1 MKKFLMIF
9 LTILLLVSFSLVGIG
24 CKTTTAA
31 QTTAE
36 VAETTAAGAETTV
49 AVETTAAAG
58 EIVLKIADWQNGNQ
72 GILDSYNALAE
83 IFTKENPGVKIDY
96 QQYTVTTFNE
106 FLKPAIASG
115 TAPDIFGVYPGPDLK
130 EVAESGALVD
140 LTPKIDDE
148 WKGWLGAAY
157 DFKGIRYNDKIW
169 IVPQDVWTECM
180 WYHKD
185 MLEEIGFEPKPS
197 TEAYTIEEL
206 ASMVEPAKAKGYDVI
221 LAGFVETWCYYD
233 VFFNFVHQQQK
244 AGDPDLI
251 EEAMSGKVSWQQD
264 VFKNAFNAF
273 VKLNDAGVWRKDVFN
288 MDYQVQAFGK
298 WLERESIFMWAQ
310 GDWFASAMKPEENSA
325 DNPNIGIIQYP
336 MVNDTSEVVYNKNFG
351 TDLGVYAK
359 GKNIDLAI
367 KWIRL
372 TNSPEAANIFMTN
385 GVNPASG
392 ADLNN
397 LPEIT
402 NPVLKDCITLYNTP
416 GTQSEVYYLYPD
428 AVKALGD
435 GIGALL
441 LETDNLDNILKNLD
455 AVCGFKG

>member
-1 MKKFLMIF
+1 MKK
-9 LTILLLVSFSLVGIG
+9 ILLIFFVMLLVVSFSLFGIG
-24 CKTTTAA
+24 CKSSTSTVTTVASSE
-31 QTTAE
+31 TTKAP
-36 VAETTAAGAETTV
+36 ETTATPETKEGT
-49 AVETTAAAG
+49 EQ
-58 EIVLKIADWQNGNQ
+58 IVLKIADFQNGNE
-72 GILDSYNALAE
+72 GILKSYKAFAD
-83 IFTKENPGVKIDY
+83 IFEKENPGVKIDY
-96 QQYTVTTFNE
+96 QQYTVTTYNE
-106 FLKPAIASG
+106 FLKPAIAGG
-115 TAPDIFGVYPGPDLK
+115 TAPDIFAVYPGPDLK

-140 LTPKIDDE
+140 LTPKIDND
-148 WKGWLGAAY
+148 WKKWLGAAY

-185 MLEEIGFEPKPS
+185 MLKEIGFEPKQS
-197 TEAYTIEEL
+197 TEAYTVDEL
-206 ASMVEPAKAKGYDVI
+206 AKMVEPAKAKGYDVI
-221 LAGFVETWCYYD
+221 LAGFVETWCYFD
-233 VFFNFVHQQQK
+233 PFFNFVHQQQK

-251 EEAMSGKVSWQQD
+251 EEAMSGKISWQQD
-264 VFKNAFNAF
+264 VFRNAFNVF
-273 VKLNDAGVWRKDVFN
+273 IKLNDAGVWRKDVFN

-298 WLERESIFMWAQ
+298 WLERKSIFMWSQ

-336 MVNDTSEVVYNKNFG
+336 LVNDTSEVVYNKNFG

-372 TNSPEAANIFMTN
+372 TNSPEAAKIFMTN

-397 LPEIT
+397 LPEIP
-402 NPVLKDCITLYNTP
+402 NPVLKECIKLYNSP
-416 GTQSEVYYLYPD
+416 GRQSEVYYMYPD

-435 GIGALL
+435 GIGAVLL
-441 LETDNLDNILKNLD
+441 KTDSLENVLKNLD
-455 AVCGFKG
+455 SVCGFKG